1 MRVDGR
7 RASIGESVDP
17 SLQIVTVRGKRVS
30 PPAGQVTLVL
40 HKPLNVVTTMQDERG
55 RASVADLLPKGRRI
69 VPVGRLDAQSTGVLL
84 CTSDGELGRILTHPR
99 FEVEKQ
105 YRVRVA
111 GSLEEAQ
118 ARAVAAQRVRRT
130 GGTTTFDVVLR
141 EGKNRQVRRMCAA
154 AGLKV
159 LDLARVRFGPVEL
172 GDLPPGKLR
181 PLTKTERTQLDAI
194 RTAALHAR

>member
-1 MRVDGR
+1 VRVDGR

-17 SLQIVTVRGKRVS
+17 SFQIVTVRGERVNA
-30 PPAGQVTLVL
+30 PAGHLTLVL
-40 HKPLNVVTTMQDERG
+40 HKPPNVVTTMRDERG

-84 CTSDGELGRILTHPR
+84 CTSDGELGGILSHPR

-111 GSLEEAQ
+111 GLLEPAQ
-118 ARAVAAQRVRRT
+118 AQALAAQRIRRAD
-130 GGTTTFDVVLR
+130 GGTTFDVVLR
-141 EGKNRQVRRMCAA
+141 EGKNRQVRRMCVA

-181 PLTKTERTQLDAI
+181 PLTKTERSRLEAI
-194 RTAALHAR
+194 RRDALR